1 MSAVKDYLYKNLSE
15 LSATQHNI
23 MQVTFLV
30 IQGSHGYDE
39 KESFS
44 SAVRI
49 FDTLFNAHLT
59 ETMEVCYYFCD
70 ALVIAFGHILAIFYL
85 VNVIFYTDEN
95 GSFSTTERCC

>member
-1 MSAVKDYLYKNLSE
+1 MSMSAVKDYLYKNLSE

-23 MQVTFLV
+23 MQATFLV

-70 ALVIAFGHILAIFYL
+70 ALVSLLLDIF
-85 VNVIFYTDEN
+85 
-95 GSFSTTERCC
+95 